1 MRVASKVGNHPSKFR
16 HARPLGS
23 RIIRNV
29 RDGRTD
35 RQADGQKQR
44 LLPPPL
50 YDRGIINITTT
61 YFHCFILAAGVTE
74 SVLNG
79 HHLMEANNLCNFQQ
93 QQRNIR
99 NPVYCEL
106 NQHKCELISVK
117 RRLLYSAERDHTI
130 VKCSFNEV

>member
-1 MRVASKVGNHPSKFR
+1 
-16 HARPLGS
+16 
-23 RIIRNV
+23 
-29 RDGRTD
+29 
-35 RQADGQKQR
+35 
-44 LLPPPL
+44 
-50 YDRGIINITTT
+50 
-61 YFHCFILAAGVTE
+61 
-74 SVLNG
+74 
-79 HHLMEANNLCNFQQ
+79 MEANNLCNFQQ